1 MDVWRQWERERVGW
15 IERSTDIYTPPR
27 ANSIDSGELL
37 RNTGST
43 AQGSDDL
50 QEWHGRA
57 AQKKDMHMADSRC
70 CCTAETNTTL

>member
-37 RNTGST
+37 RNTVSA

-50 QEWHGRA
+50 QEWHGMA
-57 AQKKDMHMADSRC
+57 AQEGYAYG
-70 CCTAETNTTL
+70 